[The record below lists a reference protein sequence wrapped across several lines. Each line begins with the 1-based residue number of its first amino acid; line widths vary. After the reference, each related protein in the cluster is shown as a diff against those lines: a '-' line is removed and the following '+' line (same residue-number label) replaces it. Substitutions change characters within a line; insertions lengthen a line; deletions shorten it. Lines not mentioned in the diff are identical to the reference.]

1 VDRGRSR
8 TPGLGALLTGDFFPV
23 DEVDEP
29 RLVTLQGVRVPYVL
43 KRSRKRRRIA
53 FVVDETGLSVRAPWN
68 AQLHAIE
75 SALHATAR
83 WILRKIDEWSR
94 RAPAP
99 QRAWRSGECI
109 DYLGQPVTLE
119 IVEDRLLPITELSE
133 DRVLRVGVP
142 PASSARQVRSAVVTW
157 YRRHARRHFPE
168 RVSHYVTTLGVEHPR
183 VLVSDAST
191 RWGSCNARREVR
203 LNWRLMQ
210 AAPHLID
217 YVVAHEVAHL
227 VHHDHGPAFW
237 RLVDRLTPHRTHAQA
252 WLRRHGGG
260 LLRAGPA

>member
-8 TPGLGALLTGDFFPV
+8 TPGLGALLTGDLFPV

-29 RLVTLQGVRVPYVL
+29 RRVVLHGVQVSYVL
-43 KRSRKRRRIA
+43 SRSRKRRRIA
-53 FVVDETGLSVRAPWN
+53 FIVDEHGLSVRAPWS
-68 AQLHAIE
+68 APPSAIE
-75 SALHATAR
+75 TALHATSR
-83 WILRKIDEWSR
+83 WILRKLDEWSR
-94 RAPAP
+94 RTPAP
-99 QRAWRSGECI
+99 RLAWRSGDSI

-119 IVEDRLLPITELSE
+119 VVEDRLLPITELAT
-133 DRVLRVGVP
+133 DRMLRVGVP
-142 PASSARQVRSAVVTW
+142 PAATPKQVRGAVVTW

-168 RVSHYVTTLGVEHPR
+168 RVIHYATTLGVDYPR

-227 VHHDHGPAFW
+227 LHLNHSARFW
-237 RLVDRLTPHRTHAQA
+237 GVVERLYPDYDRARAELSGVSGRYM
-252 WLRRHGGG
+252 G
-260 LLRAGPA
+260 L

>member
-1 VDRGRSR
+1 MDRGRGR

-53 FVVDETGLSVRAPWN
+53 FLVDDTGLSVRAPWN
-68 AQLHAIE
+68 APLHAIE
-75 SALHATAR
+75 AALQATAR
-83 WILRKIDEWSR
+83 WILRKLDEWSR
-94 RAPAP
+94 RAPAQ

-157 YRRHARRHFPE
+157 YRRHARRHFPG
-168 RVSHYVTTLGVEHPR
+168 RVVHYASTLGVDQPS
-183 VLVSDAST
+183 VLVSDAAT

-227 VHHDHGPAFW
+227 LHLNHSTRFW
-237 RLVDRLTPHRTHAQA
+237 RVVEQLYPEYDRARAELSGVSGRYM
-252 WLRRHGGG
+252 G
-260 LLRAGPA
+260 L